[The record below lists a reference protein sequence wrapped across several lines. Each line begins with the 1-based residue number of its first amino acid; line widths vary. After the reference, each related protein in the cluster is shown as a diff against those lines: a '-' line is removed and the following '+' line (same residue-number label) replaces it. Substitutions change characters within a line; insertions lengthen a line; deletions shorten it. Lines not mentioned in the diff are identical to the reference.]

1 MKTAREMIR
10 FIGASLVSI
19 VVCLCNHV
27 KVSKQA
33 LLFEELGYKCIQYDE
48 YSIQYEKDCDG
59 EYKYIEFCSCGPTKT
74 KYYNGYFDTT
84 MDDFKAIQQQLKEL
98 RWI

>member
-33 LLFEELGYKCIQYDE
+33 LLFEELG
-48 YSIQYEKDCDG
+48 G
-59 EYKYIEFCSCGPTKT
+59 
-74 KYYNGYFDTT
+74 
-84 MDDFKAIQQQLKEL
+84 
-98 RWI
+98 

>member
-33 LLFEELGYKCIQYDE
+33 LLFEELGGNDDIRWQTCYRGSKQTQNNIRKIRQKCYPFQLRGETLHLFKWRNGLHFSYDAVRR
-48 YSIQYEKDCDG
+48 S
-59 EYKYIEFCSCGPTKT
+59 
-74 KYYNGYFDTT
+74 
-84 MDDFKAIQQQLKEL
+84 M
-98 RWI
+98 